1 LPKLAAASD
10 GFSGAEIEQAVAA
23 GLYTAF
29 DRKQQL
35 STEILLAEI
44 KATEPLSATRA
55 EDIQAIRDWAKSRA
69 VPAD

>member
-1 LPKLAAASD
+1 MLA
-10 GFSGAEIEQAVAA
+10 GAEIEQAVAA

-29 DRKQQL
+29 DKKQQL
-35 STEILLAEI
+35 STEILVAEI
-44 KATEPLSATRA
+44 TATEPLSATRA